1 MKKSKIP
8 DNVVFNEKTQQFDA
22 ALRPYGTNLVA
33 PMINPS
39 DTVAWKNRCINKL
52 NHKIKSELNELKDQY
67 EALMKEFEFN
77 QLIYDA
83 KFSFEPIIG
92 KCYHLYQRNNGE
104 TFLSIIAPH
113 ECDFDSLGSF
123 YLNTD
128 HIWEKVVEK

>member
-52 NHKIKSELNELKDQY
+52 NHKIKYSKMGKDILCDIDLSWLKIQ
-67 EALMKEFEFN
+67 KEIKAR
-77 QLIYDA
+77 QGTY
-83 KFSFEPIIG
+83 
-92 KCYHLYQRNNGE
+92 
-104 TFLSIIAPH
+104 
-113 ECDFDSLGSF
+113 
-123 YLNTD
+123 
-128 HIWEKVVEK
+128 